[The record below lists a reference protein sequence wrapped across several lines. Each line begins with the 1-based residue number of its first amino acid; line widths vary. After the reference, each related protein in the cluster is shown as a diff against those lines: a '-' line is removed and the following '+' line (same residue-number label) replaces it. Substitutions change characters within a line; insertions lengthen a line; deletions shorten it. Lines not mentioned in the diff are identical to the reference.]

1 MGEGRKIFQLKTSQE
16 VTMSNIPNDLK
27 YLNTH
32 EWTREDGQNEVSVGI
47 TDYAQ
52 DLLGD
57 IVYVELPSIG
67 THVNS
72 GEECAV
78 IESVKA
84 ASDIYCPVSGEIIAI
99 NDALQDMPGL
109 VNDDPYG
116 QGWIFRVRLKNPEE
130 LNKLLDA
137 NSYEREIGSETH

>member
-1 MGEGRKIFQLKTSQE
+1 
-16 VTMSNIPNDLK
+16 MSNIPNDLK

>member
-1 MGEGRKIFQLKTSQE
+1 MSKI
-16 VTMSNIPNDLK
+16 PHDLK

-32 EWTREDGQNEVSVGI
+32 EWTREEGENEVSVGI

-57 IVYVELPSIG
+57 IVYVELPMVG
-67 THVNS
+67 THVSS
-72 GEECAV
+72 GEECGV
-78 IESVKA
+78 VESVKA
-84 ASDIYCPVSGEIIAI
+84 ASDIYCPVSGEIVAI
-99 NDALQDMPGL
+99 NDTLQEMPGL

-116 QGWIFRVRLKNPEE
+116 QGWIFRVRLKDPLE

-137 NSYEREIGSETH
+137 NSYEREIGADTH